1 MACLFGTRSRTP
13 CCEADCRG
21 CHPGRCGTA
30 SCGATGLSQ
39 SSIRQIERAK
49 QAAILLRQGIPISDT
64 VHEVGYF
71 DQPHL
76 TRSFKKWIGH
86 TPAQILR
93 SGGPR

>member
-1 MACLFGTRSRTP
+1 MLVRDPLEDTVLRGRLQGLSPRTV
-13 CCEADCRG
+13 RY
-21 CHPGRCGTA
+21 RFLR
-30 SCGATGLSQ
+30 ATGLSQ

-86 TPAQILR
+86 TPAQVLR